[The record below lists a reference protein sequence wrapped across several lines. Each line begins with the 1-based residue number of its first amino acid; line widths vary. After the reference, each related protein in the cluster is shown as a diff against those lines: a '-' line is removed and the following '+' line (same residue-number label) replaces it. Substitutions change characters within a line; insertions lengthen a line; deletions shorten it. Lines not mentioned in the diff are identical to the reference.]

1 MSKCFFSD
9 FYMKQIVYNN
19 KIFNL
24 LHIILFCVFIVFI
37 LYFVS
42 KNISNNKIDDSL
54 YLGVFLDEDVNEPN
68 LIISKNEDGTYS
80 IELGIFRLASF
91 EDRKGKLTK
100 DGMEFKAI
108 DPSGKEIKGIIIV
121 NNKVA
126 TVKFTDSTW
135 RYIKNG
141 DEFKYHRN

>member
-1 MSKCFFSD
+1 MRYLFL
-9 FYMKQIVYNN
+9 
-19 KIFNL
+19 KI
-24 LHIILFCVFIVFI
+24 IIFCVFIVFI